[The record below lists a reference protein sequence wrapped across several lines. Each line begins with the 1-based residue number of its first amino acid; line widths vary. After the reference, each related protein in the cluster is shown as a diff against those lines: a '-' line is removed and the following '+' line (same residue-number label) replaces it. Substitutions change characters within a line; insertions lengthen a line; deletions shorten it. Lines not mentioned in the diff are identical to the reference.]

1 MNTTPE
7 RPDGVPGLPMTD
19 KTRNT
24 ARVTGDSKRV
34 LERTPTRRALI
45 QFAISGLVALVII
58 GAIALVALRRESTQQ
73 SIREARTITTLIATS
88 IAQPMLQERPETL
101 TGDPDA
107 VKWFDE
113 RIRARVIGDGKSIV
127 RVKIWRPDGQIVY
140 SDQAALRGMR
150 FPLGGEELEALT
162 ANEAFAE
169 VSDLSR
175 PENLYERTEGK
186 LLEVYLPIKTSNGDV
201 LLFETYRRFS
211 TISANSSNVLGK
223 FLPIFLLA
231 LLVLALVQAPLA
243 WSMVRR
249 LRDGQREREKLLL
262 SAIDASDRERRRIAS
277 EVHDGPV
284 QELAGLSFAL
294 AGAADRAGQD
304 DVQRSLHDAAAKT
317 RGVMRQLRGL
327 LVGIHPPSLH
337 ASGLNAALSD
347 LMAPLAAK
355 DIATDLH
362 VAILPRLEPE
372 AEALLFR
379 GAQEALRNV
388 IEHSGARSV
397 SVRVT
402 AEPGTVHLEVRDDGR
417 GFDHAEHER
426 RRAEGH
432 IGLDIL
438 RDLVTHAGGNMQIDA
453 TAGQGTKLSIVV
465 PIP

>member
-1 MNTTPE
+1 
-7 RPDGVPGLPMTD
+7 MTD
-19 KTRNT
+19 GTRNT
-24 ARVTGDSKRV
+24 AGVTGDSKRV

-45 QFAISGLVALVII
+45 QFAVSGLIALVII
-58 GAIALVALRRESTQQ
+58 GAIALIALRHESTQQ
-73 SIREARTITTLIATS
+73 SIREARTITTFIATS

-127 RVKIWRPDGQIVY
+127 RVKIWDASGRIVY
-140 SDQAALRGMR
+140 SDLPALRGMH
-150 FPLGGEELEALT
+150 FPLGEDELEALE
-162 ANEAFAE
+162 ANGSVAE

-175 PENLYERTEGK
+175 PENVYERTEGK
-186 LLEVYLPIKTSNGDV
+186 LLEVYLPIKSPNGDV

-231 LLVLALVQAPLA
+231 LLVLSLVQAPLA

-262 SAIDASDRERRRIAS
+262 SAIGASDRERRRIAS

-284 QELAGLSFAL
+284 QELAGLSFTL
-294 AGAADRAGQD
+294 AGAADRAGHG
-304 DVQRSLHDAAAKT
+304 DVQRSLYDAAAKT

-337 ASGLNAALSD
+337 ASGLSAALSD

-355 DIATDLH
+355 DITTTLNIAT
-362 VAILPRLEPE
+362 LPRLEPE

-388 IEHSGARSV
+388 IEHSDAHSV
-397 SVRVT
+397 AVRVT
-402 AEPGTVHLEVRDDGR
+402 AEPGAVRLEVRDDGR
-417 GFDHAEHER
+417 GFDHTEHER

-438 RDLVTHAGGNMQIDA
+438 RDLVTHAGGSMQIDSA
-453 TAGQGTKLSIVV
+453 PGQGTNLSIVV
-465 PIP
+465 VIP

>member
-1 MNTTPE
+1 
-7 RPDGVPGLPMTD
+7 MTD
-19 KTRNT
+19 GTRNT
-24 ARVTGDSKRV
+24 AGVTGDSKRV

-45 QFAISGLVALVII
+45 QFAVSGLLALVII
-58 GAIALVALRRESTQQ
+58 GAIALFALRRESTQQ
-73 SIREARTITTLIATS
+73 SIHEARTLTALIATS

-101 TGDPDA
+101 TGDPAA

-127 RVKIWRPDGQIVY
+127 RVKIWEPDGRIVY
-140 SDQAALRGMR
+140 SDEARLRGLR
-150 FPLGGEELEALT
+150 FPLGPAESAALT
-162 ANEAFAE
+162 ANESVAE

-175 PENLYERTEGK
+175 PENMYERHEGK
-186 LLEVYLPIKTSNGDV
+186 LLEVYLPIKSPNGDS
-201 LLFETYRRFS
+201 LLFETYHRFS
-211 TISANSSNVLGK
+211 TISAERSTVLGK

-262 SAIDASDRERRRIAS
+262 SAIVASDRERRRIAS

-294 AGAADRAGQD
+294 AGAADRAEKGE
-304 DVQRSLHDAAAKT
+304 VQRSLHDAAAKA

-337 ASGLNAALSD
+337 ASGLGAALSD
-347 LMAPLAAK
+347 LTAPLAAK
-355 DIATDLH
+355 DIATTLNI
-362 VAILPRLEPE
+362 ATLPRLEPE
-372 AEALLFR
+372 TEALLFR

-388 IEHSGARSV
+388 IEHSGAHSV
-397 SVRVT
+397 AVRVT
-402 AEPGTVHLEVRDDGR
+402 AEPGAVRLEVRDDGR
-417 GFDHAEHER
+417 GFDHEEHER
-426 RRAEGH
+426 RRAQGH

-438 RDLVTHAGGNMQIDA
+438 RDLVTHAGGSMQIDS
-453 TAGQGTKLSIVV
+453 TPGQGTNLSIVV
-465 PIP
+465 LNP

>member
-1 MNTTPE
+1 
-7 RPDGVPGLPMTD
+7 MTD
-19 KTRNT
+19 GTRNT

-45 QFAISGLVALVII
+45 QFAVSGLAALVII
-58 GAIALVALRRESTQQ
+58 GAIALFALRRESTQQ
-73 SIREARTITTLIATS
+73 SIREARTLTAFIATS
-88 IAQPMLQERPETL
+88 IAQPMLQERPEML
-101 TGDPDA
+101 TGDPAA

-127 RVKIWRPDGQIVY
+127 RVKIWDPDGRIVY
-140 SDQAALRGMR
+140 SDEAALRGMR
-150 FPLGGEELEALT
+150 FPLGPDETEALT
-162 ANEAFAE
+162 ANEPVAE

-175 PENLYERTEGK
+175 PENVYERHEGK
-186 LLEVYLPIKTSNGDV
+186 LLEVYLPIKSPNGES

-211 TISANSSNVLGK
+211 TISADSSSVLGK

-262 SAIDASDRERRRIAS
+262 SAIVASDRERRRIAS

-294 AGAADRAGQD
+294 AGAADRAGKG
-304 DVQRSLHDAAAKT
+304 DVQRSLYDAAAKT

-337 ASGLNAALSD
+337 ASGLSAALSD

-355 DIATDLH
+355 DIATTLNI
-362 VAILPRLEPE
+362 ATLPRLEPE
-372 AEALLFR
+372 AEGLLFR

-388 IEHSGARSV
+388 IEHSGAHSAA
-397 SVRVT
+397 VRVT
-402 AEPGTVHLEVRDDGR
+402 AETGAVRLEVRDDGR

-438 RDLVTHAGGNMQIDA
+438 RDLVTHAGGSMQIDS
-453 TAGQGTKLSIVV
+453 TPGQGTNVSIVV
-465 PIP
+465 LIP